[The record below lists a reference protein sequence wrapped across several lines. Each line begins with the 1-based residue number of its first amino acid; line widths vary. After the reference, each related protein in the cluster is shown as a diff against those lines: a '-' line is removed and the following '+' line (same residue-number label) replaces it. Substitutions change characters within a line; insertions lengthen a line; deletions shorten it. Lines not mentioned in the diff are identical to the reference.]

1 LTRWSRDDE
10 RMSDPPRSGQPGPR
24 RPAGAPTGPDEV
36 RQAVLDA
43 ATTLFAR
50 RGVDAVSLR
59 DIAAEANVHFSLIPR
74 YVGHRDD
81 LVAEV
86 FDHVSD
92 QLAREV
98 EENPLSGL
106 GFAPDT
112 VAGQWVRI
120 AAALVISGRP
130 LGNRRDFNPIGAIA
144 ETLTAG
150 YGLADE
156 AARLRAAQIV
166 AAGLGWRL
174 FEDYLVAAGGLGEIP
189 LATLRDEV
197 VRSARRLGATS
208 WPSPPDPPTVEPLG
222 PPA

>member
-1 LTRWSRDDE
+1 
-10 RMSDPPRSGQPGPR
+10 
-24 RPAGAPTGPDEV
+24 
-36 RQAVLDA
+36 
-43 ATTLFAR
+43 
-50 RGVDAVSLR
+50 
-59 DIAAEANVHFSLIPR
+59 
-74 YVGHRDD
+74 
-81 LVAEV
+81 
-86 FDHVSD
+86 VSD

-130 LGNRRDFNPIGAIA
+130 LGNRRDFNPVGAIA